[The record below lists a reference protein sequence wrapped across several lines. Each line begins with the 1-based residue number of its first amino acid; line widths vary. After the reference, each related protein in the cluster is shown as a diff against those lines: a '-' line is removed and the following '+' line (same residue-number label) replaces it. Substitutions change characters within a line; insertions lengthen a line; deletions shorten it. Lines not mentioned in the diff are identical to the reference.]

1 MPETQGRGSYDDEGR
16 IERAA
21 KYAHENGGNDAS
33 IDAAARR
40 EFSSSVTTD
49 IKNRIRQKMYQLFR
63 K

>member
-40 EFSSSVTTD
+40 EFGSVTTD
-49 IKNRIRQKMYQLFR
+49 IKNRIRQKMYELFR
-63 K
+63 R